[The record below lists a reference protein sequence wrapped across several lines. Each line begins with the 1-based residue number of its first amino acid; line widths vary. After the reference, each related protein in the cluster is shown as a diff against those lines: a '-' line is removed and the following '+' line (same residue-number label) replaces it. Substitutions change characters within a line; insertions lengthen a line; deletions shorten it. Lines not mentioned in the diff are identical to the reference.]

1 VKSRFLS
8 LIIEDQR
15 VDMVGEVARR
25 LWWSLVDSQ
34 FDLTRKTEIFSKVGS
49 LRKEWEA
56 EIRPKDP
63 GAVASLTDVG

>member
-1 VKSRFLS
+1 
-8 LIIEDQR
+8 
-15 VDMVGEVARR
+15 MVGEVARR

-63 GAVASLTDVG
+63 GAVASSTDVG